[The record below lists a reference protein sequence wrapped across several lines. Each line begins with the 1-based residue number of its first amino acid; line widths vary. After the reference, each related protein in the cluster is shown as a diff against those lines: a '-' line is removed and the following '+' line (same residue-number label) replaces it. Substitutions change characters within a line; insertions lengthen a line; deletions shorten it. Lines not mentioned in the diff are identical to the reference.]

1 MERRH
6 FIASLISAGI
16 VSSIDIEK
24 YLWTRRKTIFIP
36 SKAGLLVKWD
46 PFNDVDPL
54 WEYHAANLFYGNFA
68 PAPKEFSKFG
78 PRYQ

>member
-1 MERRH
+1 MLMERRH
-6 FIASLISAGI
+6 FIASLMGAGI

-46 PFNDVDPL
+46 PL